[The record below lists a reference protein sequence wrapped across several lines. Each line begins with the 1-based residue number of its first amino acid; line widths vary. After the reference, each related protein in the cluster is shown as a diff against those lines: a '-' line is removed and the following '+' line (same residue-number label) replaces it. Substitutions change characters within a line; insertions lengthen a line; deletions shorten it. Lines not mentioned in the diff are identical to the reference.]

1 MTACI
6 AISTSSA
13 VSWVVG
19 ERQCSIVDKLELL
32 LELEVDMGSG
42 EEVSGLM
49 GLPFDEDALMLF
61 VVGGWAD
68 DDGSGG

>member
-1 MTACI
+1 M

-13 VSWVVG
+13 VSWGVG
-19 ERQCSIVDKLELL
+19 ERQCSIVDKLELQ

-49 GLPFDEDALMLF
+49 GLPLDEDALMLF
-61 VVGGWAD
+61 VVAGWAE